1 MYALVMYF
9 NVDHLFYYYL
19 FIPLIC
25 ILLYIYIY
33 IYFFFS
39 YGPLSEIKDYYYYYY
54 YIAKVT
60 ENISVTV
67 LSFCANYIKQAAHL
81 CFGNNVT
88 CYMSAISKIA

>member
-33 IYFFFS
+33 IYFFFFS

-54 YIAKVT
+54 Y
-60 ENISVTV
+60 
-67 LSFCANYIKQAAHL
+67 FCATNSLVNSIFDVKGRTDL
-81 CFGNNVT
+81 CRPRCHT
-88 CYMSAISKIA
+88 C

>member
-33 IYFFFS
+33 IFFFP

-54 YIAKVT
+54 YNKLHPLI
-60 ENISVTV
+60 NIT
-67 LSFCANYIKQAAHL
+67 
-81 CFGNNVT
+81 
-88 CYMSAISKIA
+88 SAIIPCVWYNWDNDIRTA

>member
-33 IYFFFS
+33 IFFFFS
-39 YGPLSEIKDYYYYYY
+39 YGPLSEIKDYYYYYNHIDAIDHSLPDY
-54 YIAKVT
+54 V
-60 ENISVTV
+60 ISV
-67 LSFCANYIKQAAHL
+67 LRNHY
-81 CFGNNVT
+81 
-88 CYMSAISKIA
+88 